1 MHIKKPNVL
10 QFHNAK
16 WHIAT
21 PIQTYN
27 PPAYVAGGCATHVKG
42 MVQLGK
48 SSQQM
53 EVTVISELPGLQVLI
68 WRQHRA
74 ANQAILSIPLKFIP
88 TVRGQGPLLITF
100 NPGPMQKTYRM
111 NGGK

>member
-74 ANQAILSIPLKFIP
+74 ANQAILSIPLEIHPYSKGSGP
-88 TVRGQGPLLITF
+88 TSYNF
-100 NPGPMQKTYRM
+100 
-111 NGGK
+111 